1 MEFAKKRVDFSRVI
15 FIVSSCG
22 VCREKLSEGNKLRG
36 VLGKGGGGIRRDEGQ
51 DEAGEQKIFFYD
63 LK

>member
-1 MEFAKKRVDFSRVI
+1 MEFAKKRVDFSCVI

-36 VLGKGGGGIRRDEGQ
+36 VLGKRGGGGIRRDEGQ
-51 DEAGEQKIFFYD
+51 DEAGEQKI
-63 LK
+63 

>member
-1 MEFAKKRVDFSRVI
+1 MEFAKKRVDFSCVI

-36 VLGKGGGGIRRDEGQ
+36 VLGKRGGGIRRDEGQ
-51 DEAGEQKIFFYD
+51 DEAGEQKI
-63 LK
+63 